1 MFTATVDSLD
11 AVDRNLLAGQ
21 LDVWLNGSCPKSSQ
35 VAANIHAETAL
46 TVDAFLALLRDFCRE
61 LRGNPTEARTC
72 WETACRQHKFAGA
85 LVSAPGPT
93 RLGRALPIGQYAKLL
108 APKVG
113 LTDSKAEDM
122 IRKIVLAGTSPV
134 SREERLLR
142 SSPLGSFL
150 IWATFRDGDPDA
162 DPFEHLPKRT
172 EAIRTAL
179 GLGECPE
186 TETLVLITWR
196 REGPWATL
204 AVYRPTVA
212 DAEMYSW
219 YRPLANPSAP
229 WGFTA
234 PLPLNPSSLPA
245 CPEVVHEVIAGETL
259 VFPVCLAV

>member
-1 MFTATVDSLD
+1 MFAATVDSLD
-11 AVDRNLLAGQ
+11 AVDRDLLSGQ
-21 LDVWLNGSCPKSSQ
+21 LDLWLNGLCPKSSQ
-35 VAANIHAETAL
+35 VASNIFTETAL
-46 TVDAFLALLRDFCRE
+46 TVDAFLALLRDFCNE
-61 LRGNPTEARTC
+61 LRGNPTDARSC
-72 WETACRQHKFAGA
+72 WETACRRHKFAGA
-85 LVSAPGPT
+85 PVSAPGPA
-93 RLGRALPIGQYAKLL
+93 RLGRALPISQYAKLL

-113 LTDSKAEDM
+113 LTDAKAEDM
-122 IRKIVLAGTSPV
+122 IRKVVLAGNSTVP
-134 SREERLLR
+134 REARLLR
-142 SSPLGSFL
+142 RGPLGSFL

-196 REGPWATL
+196 REGPWSKL

-219 YRPLANPSAP
+219 YRPLPDPTSP

-234 PLPLNPSSLPA
+234 PLPPNVTSLPA